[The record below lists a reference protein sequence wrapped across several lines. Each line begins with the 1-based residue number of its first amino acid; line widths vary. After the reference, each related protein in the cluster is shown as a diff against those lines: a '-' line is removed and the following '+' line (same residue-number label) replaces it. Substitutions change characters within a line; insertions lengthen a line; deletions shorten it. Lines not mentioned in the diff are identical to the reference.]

1 MARGVAPI
9 ARDEFE
15 PIRLA
20 EHAATLLGIAAGK
33 AKDLF
38 GALLE
43 RAAGKPVVI
52 LKKDRPVVVV
62 VPAEQYLTLIRDR
75 EELLTRKAIEIEARQ
90 GYLSEAETAAFETE
104 VNRLAAL

>member
-1 MARGVAPI
+1 MARVVSAI
-9 ARDEFE
+9 AHDEFE

-43 RAAGKPVVI
+43 RAAGNPVVI
-52 LKKDRPVVVV
+52 LKKDRPAVVV
-62 VPAEQYLTLIRDR
+62 VPAELYLTLIRDR
-75 EELLTRKAIEIEARQ
+75 EELLTRKAMEIAGQQ
-90 GYLSEAETAAFETE
+90 GYLSEKETAAFEAE
-104 VNRLAAL
+104 INRLSAL

>member
-1 MARGVAPI
+1 MARVVSAI
-9 ARDEFE
+9 AHDEFE

-43 RAAGKPVVI
+43 RATGNPVVI
-52 LKKDRPVVVV
+52 LKKDRPAVVV
-62 VPAEQYLTLIRDR
+62 VPAELYLTLIRDR
-75 EELLTRKAIEIEARQ
+75 EELLTRKAMEIAGQQ
-90 GYLSEAETAAFETE
+90 GYLSEKETAAFEAE
-104 VNRLAAL
+104 INRLSAL